1 MKKGIA
7 ILIGASFLIGSC
19 TKFLTE
25 TPNSLLSS
33 NNFYQTAGDASVALN
48 GVFATLTSS
57 LYYGR
62 TSWTI
67 SELSGEGLT
76 VPSTGSSDRVTLGNF
91 TATNANGEI
100 SNWWINVYGMI
111 NKAND
116 VIANV
121 PSIAMDTT
129 SRNNIVGNAY
139 FLRAL
144 GYFEMIR
151 SFGDVPLLTL
161 PTNSASNLFPPK
173 TPVAQIYLQII
184 SDLQYAEAHCFL
196 EKNILTANKGQVSSG
211 AASTILAKVYL
222 TRAASSNAVATDYA
236 NALAECNKVI
246 NSAQYT
252 LLPSYSAVFNWTVKF
267 PATPENIFS
276 VQFAQPPSTGNI
288 IIRMLTSAQTVPAG
302 SASFYATP
310 YFAKSYIAAD
320 SVRKKASITNVDINA
335 AGVKTNNTN
344 YFYCKFSQ
352 DPAWTAQNNNSAAN
366 WIITRYAD
374 VLLMQSEALY
384 FINAQDPN
392 IFNGINAVRSR
403 AGLTGAYQLN
413 FVNTTTPAAFVVALL
428 NERSW
433 ELCMEGHRRWD
444 LIRLGGYQAAM
455 LAGKN
460 ITVPIPNPLLP
471 IPGTQIALDSLL
483 GK

>member
-1 MKKGIA
+1 MKKEIA
-7 ILIGASFLIGSC
+7 ILICVSFLLGSC
-19 TKFLTE
+19 KKFLTE

-33 NNFYQTAGDASVALN
+33 NNFYQNAGDASVALN
-48 GVFATLTSS
+48 GVFGTINSNN
-57 LYYGR
+57 YYGR
-62 TSWTI
+62 TSWII
-67 SELSGEGLT
+67 SELSGEDLT
-76 VPSTGSSDRVTLGNF
+76 VLPTGLSDRVTLSNF
-91 TATNANGEI
+91 TVTNSNGEV
-100 SNWWINVYGMI
+100 SNWWINVYSMI

-121 PSIAMDTT
+121 PRIAMDTV

-144 GYFEMIR
+144 GYFEMVR

-161 PTNSASNLFPPK
+161 PTNSVSNLYPPK

-196 EKNILTANKGQVSSG
+196 EKNISTANKGQVSSG

-222 TRAASSNAVATDYA
+222 TRAASSNAVATDYV

-246 NSAQYT
+246 NSGQYA
-252 LLPSYSAVFNWTVKF
+252 LLPSYSAVFNWAVKF

-288 IIRMLTSAQTVPAG
+288 IIRMLTSAQTVPSGA
-302 SASFYATP
+302 ASFFVTP

-335 AGVKTNNTN
+335 AGVKTTNAN
-344 YFYCKFSQ
+344 YFYNKFSQ
-352 DPAWTAQNNNSAAN
+352 DPTWTAQNNNSAAN

-392 IFNGINAVRSR
+392 IFNGINAVRTR

-413 FVNTTTPAAFVVALL
+413 FSNTTTPAAFVVALL
-428 NERSW
+428 KERSW

-471 IPGTQIALDSLL
+471 IPAIQIALDSLL